1 MTADTTSVLN
11 GEQVA
16 PTFRVL
22 LVDDHAL
29 FRDGMSRL
37 FSYEDDFE
45 VVGEASSGEE
55 ALELA
60 RALIPDLVL
69 MDIDMPGMGG
79 LEAIRTLAR
88 ELPIVTVVA
97 LTVHEDDE
105 TVFEAIKSGAQG
117 YLVKS
122 IRATEMLGLLRGL
135 AHGEAPMTRGVAT
148 RILKE
153 FARTTIA
160 GPGAGPVNPPSGHVS
175 PASPAALRDLPNQ
188 IPQDGNLDWNLRQT
202 RIASAID
209 ALDALSSREEEVLEL
224 VAQRLT
230 NKEIASKLV
239 ISEYTVKNH
248 LRNILAKLHLSS
260 RTQAARLLATGR
272 GQLHHGVPAQF
283 GDGSGH
289 PGASAQ

>member
-69 MDIDMPGMGG
+69 MDIDMPGIGG
-79 LEAIRTLAR
+79 LEAIRSLAR

-160 GPGAGPVNPPSGHVS
+160 GPGAGPVNPPSGPLS
-175 PASPAALRDLPNQ
+175 PASPAALHDLPSQ

-272 GQLHHGVPAQF
+272 GQLHHAVPAQF

>member
-1 MTADTTSVLN
+1 
-11 GEQVA
+11 
-16 PTFRVL
+16 
-22 LVDDHAL
+22 
-29 FRDGMSRL
+29 MSRL

-79 LEAIRTLAR
+79 LEAIRTIAR

-160 GPGAGPVNPPSGHVS
+160 GPGAGPVNPPSGHLT

-260 RTQAARLLATGR
+260 HTQAARLLATGR
-272 GQLHHGVPAQF
+272 GQLTPGVRAQF
-283 GDGSGH
+283 GDESGH
-289 PGASAQ
+289 PGASAR

>member
-69 MDIDMPGMGG
+69 MDIDMPGIGG
-79 LEAIRTLAR
+79 LEAIRTIAR

-160 GPGAGPVNPPSGHVS
+160 GPGAGPVNPPSGHFT

-188 IPQDGNLDWNLRQT
+188 IPQAGNLDWNLRQT

-272 GQLHHGVPAQF
+272 GQLHHGVRAQF

-289 PGASAQ
+289 PGASAR

>member
-69 MDIDMPGMGG
+69 MDIDMPGIGG
-79 LEAIRTLAR
+79 LEAIRSLAR

-160 GPGAGPVNPPSGHVS
+160 GPGVGPVNPPSGHVS
-175 PASPAALRDLPNQ
+175 PASPAALRDLPIQ
-188 IPQDGNLDWNLRQT
+188 MPQDGNLDWNLRQT

>member
-69 MDIDMPGMGG
+69 MDIDMPGIGG
-79 LEAIRTLAR
+79 LEAIRSLAR

-160 GPGAGPVNPPSGHVS
+160 DPGAGPVNPPSGQVS
-175 PASPAALRDLPNQ
+175 PASPAALRDLPIH

>member
-69 MDIDMPGMGG
+69 MDIDMPGIGG
-79 LEAIRTLAR
+79 LEAIRTIAR

-160 GPGAGPVNPPSGHVS
+160 GPGAGPVNPPSGHFT

-272 GQLHHGVPAQF
+272 GQLHHGVRAQF

-289 PGASAQ
+289 PGASAR

>member
-69 MDIDMPGMGG
+69 MDIDMPGIGG

-160 GPGAGPVNPPSGHVS
+160 GPGAGPVNPPSGHFT

-188 IPQDGNLDWNLRQT
+188 IPQAGNLDWNLRQT

-272 GQLHHGVPAQF
+272 GQLHHGVRAQF

-289 PGASAQ
+289 PGASAR

>member
-11 GEQVA
+11 GEQGA

-69 MDIDMPGMGG
+69 MDIDMPGIGG
-79 LEAIRTLAR
+79 LEAIRTIAR

-160 GPGAGPVNPPSGHVS
+160 GPGAGPVNPPSGHLT

>member
-16 PTFRVL
+16 QTFRVL

-69 MDIDMPGMGG
+69 MDIDMPGIGG
-79 LEAIRTLAR
+79 LEAIRSLAR

-160 GPGAGPVNPPSGHVS
+160 GPGAGPVTPPSGHLS
-175 PASPAALRDLPNQ
+175 PASPAALHDLPSQ

-272 GQLHHGVPAQF
+272 GLLAHGVRAQF

>member
-1 MTADTTSVLN
+1 
-11 GEQVA
+11 
-16 PTFRVL
+16 
-22 LVDDHAL
+22 DHAL

-69 MDIDMPGMGG
+69 MDIDMPGIGG
-79 LEAIRTLAR
+79 LEAIRSLAR

-160 GPGAGPVNPPSGHVS
+160 GPGAGPVNPPSGH
-175 PASPAALRDLPNQ
+175 
-188 IPQDGNLDWNLRQT
+188 GNLDWNLRQT

>member
-1 MTADTTSVLN
+1 MTPNPTLVPN
-11 GEQVA
+11 GQEVA
-16 PTFRVL
+16 ATFRVL

-37 FSYEDDFE
+37 FAYEPDFE

-60 RALIPDLVL
+60 RTLIPDLVL
-69 MDIDMPGMGG
+69 MDIDMPGIGG
-79 LEAIRTLAR
+79 LEAIRMLAR
-88 ELPIVTVVA
+88 ELPVVTVVA
-97 LTVHEDDE
+97 LTVHEDDD
-105 TVFEAIKSGAQG
+105 TVFEAIKSGAKG

-148 RILKE
+148 RILRE
-153 FARTTIA
+153 FARTTSP
-160 GPGAGPVNPPSGHVS
+160 GPGTRPVDASSGHSS
-175 PASPAALRDLPNQ
+175 PASPAGLPVRSNQ
-188 IPQDGNLDWNLRQT
+188 LPPEGGLEWNVRQT
-202 RIASAID
+202 RVASAID

-260 RTQAARLLATGR
+260 RIQAARLLATVR
-272 GQLHHGVPAQF
+272 GQSTRGTLGQF
-283 GDGSGH
+283 GERSVH
-289 PGASAQ
+289 PGASDQ

>member
-69 MDIDMPGMGG
+69 MDIDMPGIGG

-160 GPGAGPVNPPSGHVS
+160 GPGAGPVNPPSGHFT

-272 GQLHHGVPAQF
+272 GQLHHGVRAQF

-289 PGASAQ
+289 PGASAR

>member
-1 MTADTTSVLN
+1 MTADSTSVLN

-22 LVDDHAL
+22 LVDDHAV
-29 FRDGMSRL
+29 FRDGLSRL

-45 VVGEASSGEE
+45 VIGEASSGEE
-55 ALELA
+55 ALDLA

-69 MDIDMPGMGG
+69 MDIDMPGIGG
-79 LEAIRTLAR
+79 LEAIRTIAR

-97 LTVHEDDE
+97 LTVHEDVE

-160 GPGAGPVNPPSGHVS
+160 GPGPGPVNPPSEHLS

-230 NKEIASKLV
+230 KKEIASKLV

-272 GQLHHGVPAQF
+272 GQLTHGVRAQF
-283 GDGSGH
+283 GDRSGH
-289 PGASAQ
+289 PGASAR